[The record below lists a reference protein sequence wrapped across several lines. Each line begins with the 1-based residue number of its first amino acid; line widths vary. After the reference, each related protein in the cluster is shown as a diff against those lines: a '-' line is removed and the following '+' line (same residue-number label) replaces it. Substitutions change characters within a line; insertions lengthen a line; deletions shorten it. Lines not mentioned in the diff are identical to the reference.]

1 MDVIL
6 IPFLQLV
13 LAVINIYVW
22 IVVAGVVLS
31 WLTAFNVINTSNR
44 FVYMVGDFIYRITE
58 PLLRPIRNILP
69 DMGNID
75 LSAVALILMLWF
87 TESILIQIMM
97 KV

>member
-44 FVYMVGDFIYRITE
+44 FVYIVADFIYRVTE

-87 TESILIQIMM
+87 SESILIQIMM
-97 KV
+97 KI

>member
-22 IVVAGVVLS
+22 IVVAGVVLR
-31 WLTAFNVINTSNR
+31 WLTAFNVSNTSNR
-44 FVYMVGDFIYRITE
+44 FVYMIGDFIYRITE